1 MKFNLIR
8 DNTSNNLLVIYI
20 NLNNSIYFKLF
31 DK

>member
-8 DNTSNNLLVIYI
+8 DNISNNLLVIYI

>member
-8 DNTSNNLLVIYI
+8 DNISNNLLVIYI
-20 NLNNSIYFKLF
+20 NLNNSIHFKLF